1 MHSSTMSRLVPKGGM
16 SIEHPSHTLIFTAGI
31 PWQDSNV
38 DLKDKIELF
47 LHGLDLLEDEIIM
60 ERMQQDFFSALATLQ
75 FLRLIYATKAHPRT
89 AILVQTIIV
98 GLNDLLH
105 FALLFC
111 VVVGGYIALGVAQFG
126 WYRPEFKVRAF
137 SILVFISDAIVRSNF
152 IENPLPRFCQ
162 LSFKA
167 SCRLPLPSE
176 PPAPHSLSCRILKA
190 PSVRCGK

>member
-1 MHSSTMSRLVPKGGM
+1 MP
-16 SIEHPSHTLIFTAGI
+16 GI

-38 DLKDKIELF
+38 DLKVKVESF
-47 LHGLDLLEDEIIM
+47 LHGLDVLEVEIDS
-60 ERMQQDFFSALATLQ
+60 ERKQQDFFSALATLQ

-111 VVVGGYIALGVAQFG
+111 VLVGGYIALGHAQFG

-137 SILVFISDAIVRSNF
+137 SILVFMSDEIEWSNV
-152 IENPLPRFCQ
+152 IEFCRKSLRTFWPTFLRNILPI
-162 LSFKA
+162 A
-167 SCRLPLPSE
+167 T
-176 PPAPHSLSCRILKA
+176 A
-190 PSVRCGK
+190 V

>member
-1 MHSSTMSRLVPKGGM
+1 MSRLVSIAGM
-16 SIEHPSHTLIFTAGI
+16 SIEHPSHTLFCMPGI

-38 DLKDKIELF
+38 DLKVKVESF
-47 LHGLDLLEDEIIM
+47 LHGLDVLEVEIDS
-60 ERMQQDFFSALATLQ
+60 ERKQQDFFSALATLQ

-111 VVVGGYIALGVAQFG
+111 VLVGGYIALGHAQFG

-137 SILVFISDAIVRSNF
+137 SILVFMSDEIEWSNV
-152 IENPLPRFCQ
+152 IEFCRKSLRTFWPTFLRNILPI
-162 LSFKA
+162 A
-167 SCRLPLPSE
+167 T
-176 PPAPHSLSCRILKA
+176 A
-190 PSVRCGK
+190 V